1 MPSTQEFRRR
11 IKSVSSTKQITKAME
26 MIASI
31 KMQKSVKTIAQARAY
46 IQNAW
51 NILHLLSEKILS
63 DDHALINP
71 KDHAKKTAVILI
83 TSDRGLCGSYNSE
96 VIKKLTS
103 FKNVILETEGTPTS
117 RIQDLDSRS
126 GSQPVWNDNTID
138 IIAIG
143 KVGAAFVNRYK
154 IGKLIAE
161 FKGFENNISV
171 EDVIPISKLTNGE
184 YMAGNYDKV
193 VVIYSHF
200 ISSLKQ
206 VPVVKQILPI
216 VEDHIDH
223 PELWEGNNVILEP
236 EGTPTSR
243 IQDLDSRSGG
253 HPVENDKN
261 NTEYKFEPNPDEVFD
276 GVLRQIL
283 RTQIFGAILEANASE
298 HSARMVAM
306 KNATDNATDLVD
318 ELKLVYNSIRQG
330 NITSEIAEIS
340 GAAEAMK

>member
-11 IKSVSSTKQITKAME
+11 IKSVGSIKQITKAME

-31 KMQKSVKTIAQARAY
+31 KMQKSTKTIAQARSY

-51 NILHLLSEKILS
+51 NILHLLASKTL
-63 DDHALINP
+63 DQDHALLKP
-71 KDHAKKTAVILI
+71 REVKKTAVILI

-96 VIKKLTS
+96 VIKK
-103 FKNVILETEGTPTS
+103 FVNFEKNECACNSETKTCGEYLGNC
-117 RIQDLDSRS
+117 D
-126 GSQPVWNDNTID
+126 V
-138 IIAIG
+138 IAIG
-143 KVGAAFVNRYK
+143 KVGAGYVNRYK

-161 FKGFENNISV
+161 FKGFENNISI
-171 EDVIPISKLTNGE
+171 EDVVPISKLTNGE
-184 YMAGNYDKV
+184 YLDGHYDRV

-206 VPVVKQILPI
+206 TPVVKQILPI
-216 VEDHIDH
+216 IEEHIDN
-223 PELWEGNNVILEP
+223 PELWEK
-236 EGTPTSR
+236 
-243 IQDLDSRSGG
+243 
-253 HPVENDKN
+253 VEID
-261 NTEYKFEPNPDEVFD
+261 ESIDFKFEPNPEAVID
-276 GVLRQIL
+276 GVLKQIVRSQIL
-283 RTQIFGAILEANASE
+283 GAILEANASE

>member
-11 IKSVSSTKQITKAME
+11 IKSVGSIKQITKAME

-31 KMQKSVKTIAQARAY
+31 KMQKSTKTIAQARSY

-51 NILHLLSEKILS
+51 NILHLLASKTL
-63 DDHALINP
+63 DQDHPLLKP
-71 KDHAKKTAVILI
+71 REVKKTAVILI

-96 VIKKLTS
+96 VIKK
-103 FKNVILETEGTPTS
+103 FVNFEKNECACNSETKTCGEYLGNC
-117 RIQDLDSRS
+117 D
-126 GSQPVWNDNTID
+126 V
-138 IIAIG
+138 IAIG
-143 KVGAAFVNRYK
+143 KVGAGYVNRYK

-161 FKGFENNISV
+161 FKGFENNISI
-171 EDVIPISKLTNGE
+171 EDVVPISKLTNGE
-184 YMAGNYDKV
+184 YLDGHYDRV

-206 VPVVKQILPI
+206 LPVVKQILPI
-216 VEDHIDH
+216 VEEHIDN
-223 PELWEGNNVILEP
+223 PELWEK
-236 EGTPTSR
+236 
-243 IQDLDSRSGG
+243 
-253 HPVENDKN
+253 VEIDENIDF
-261 NTEYKFEPNPDEVFD
+261 KFEPNPEAVID
-276 GVLRQIL
+276 GVLKQIVRSQIL
-283 RTQIFGAILEANASE
+283 GAILEANASE

>member
-46 IQNAW
+46 IQNSW

-63 DDHALINP
+63 DDHALVNP
-71 KDHAKKTAVILI
+71 KDHQKRTAVILI

-96 VIKKLTS
+96 VIKKFVNFEKEECSCDTDTKTCGEYL
-103 FKNVILETEGTPTS
+103 
-117 RIQDLDSRS
+117 
-126 GSQPVWNDNTID
+126 GSCDV
-138 IIAIG
+138 IAIG
-143 KVGAAFVNRYK
+143 KVGASFVNRYK
-154 IGKLIAE
+154 LGKLIAE
-161 FKGFENNISV
+161 FKGFENNISL

-184 YMAGNYDKV
+184 YLAGNYERIV
-193 VVIYSHF
+193 VVYSHF
-200 ISSLKQ
+200 ISSLRQ

-216 VEDHIDH
+216 IEDHV
-223 PELWEGNNVILEP
+223 EGDIEWVKP
-236 EGTPTSR
+236 
-243 IQDLDSRSGG
+243 
-253 HPVENDKN
+253 ENDAE
-261 NTEYKFEPNPDEVFD
+261 TEYKFEPNPDEVFD

-283 RTQIFGAILEANASE
+283 RTQIYGAVLEANASE

-318 ELKLVYNSIRQG
+318 ELKLIYNSIRQG